1 MFNYHVT
8 FSAPGYF
15 ALLAILP
22 VLWWFSVRRLALLG
36 PVRRWIVIGLRTL
49 VVLLLIVALAEIQ
62 TVRVSERLTVIYVVD
77 QSLSI
82 PAAQRRAMIEHV
94 NGAIVKHRQDDD
106 RVGVVVFGRDAAIEV
121 PPFDDDVRMSLV
133 VESLLDPDF
142 TNLAGA
148 MKLAQASFPEDAA
161 KRIVLISDG
170 NENVGDVAEQALG
183 LAAAGIGI
191 DVVPVRYSNRSE
203 VAVERLTVPGD
214 VRRGQP
220 FDMKVVITNTA
231 EPNNADS
238 EDHSRDISGKLVVS
252 QVIGG
257 EPREISRKQVTLP
270 PGKKVFTVRQE
281 IDEPSFYTY
290 EARFV
295 PDRPE
300 DDTMQQN
307 NRATGFTNVRGKGRA
322 LLIEN
327 YEYSENR
334 PTGEHAALV
343 RALLRQGIE
352 VEVHQSDQAFT
363 GLDELQQFDTVL
375 LANVPREHFTD
386 GQMEMLVSNTQHM
399 GAGLVML
406 GGPNS
411 CGAGGWANT
420 EVEKALPLDF
430 QIKSAKVVPR
440 GALVM
445 LIHACEIPDGNH
457 WQKVIAHEAVKV
469 LGARDYCGVLY
480 WGNGGT
486 QWMWRNGLLTVGG
499 NRNRMMALVDQ
510 MTPGDM
516 PDFDP
521 ALKMAVAGFQKV
533 PDAAVQHMI
542 IISDGDPTP
551 PTWSVIRNLKSMKV
565 TISTAAVGSHGQA
578 GSQLLADIAAD
589 TGGKYYAVRNA
600 NALPQIFQRE
610 ARRVARPLI
619 WDKRPVRPN
628 VQFPHE
634 MVSGVED
641 LPPLDGFVMTTK
653 KDNLLVDI
661 SLTSPEPAAGLN
673 NTILASWTY
682 GLGKAVV
689 FTSDTGALWTS
700 GWTGTPV
707 YDKLFG
713 QIVRWSMRPSGQ
725 SGNFSVATEVED
737 EQVRVVVTALN
748 ENDEFY
754 NFLSISSIAVGP
766 DMKPMPLELQQT
778 APGRYVGTFPA
789 KGTGSHL
796 LNITT
801 TVPSADDPTKR
812 QPVSIRAGVNV
823 PYSDEFRDRA
833 ANEALLGELAKIEP
847 KGGKSGLVIE
857 PSADDKQSDGLLAV
871 NTFRHGELAKATSSQ
886 DVWYFVVLLASGLFF
901 FDVFFRRVQVSLA
914 WVPPMAGRAWN
925 FVLRRDGKPVVVET
939 MQRLRS
945 RKAEVTGHIEQ
956 LRADARFEAPPET
969 TANVEL
975 LDEQPGQ
982 ATSAITRPTGP
993 EDPTSPKTDEES
1005 YTERLLRAKKKV
1017 WNDKDQRDNRNE
1029 P

>member
-1 MFNYHVT
+1 MFNHHIT
-8 FSAPGYF
+8 FSSPEYF

-36 PVRRWIVIGLRTL
+36 SVRRWIVIGLRTL
-49 VVLLLIVALAEIQ
+49 VLLLLIVALAEIQ

-82 PAAQRRAMIEHV
+82 PAKQRRAMIEHV
-94 NGAIVKHRQDDD
+94 NGAIVKHRHDDD
-106 RVGVVVFGRDAAIEV
+106 RVGVVVFGRDAAIEI
-121 PPFDDDVRMSLV
+121 PPFDDDVQMSLV

-170 NENVGDVAEQALG
+170 NENVGDVAEQALE

-191 DVVPVRYSNRSE
+191 DVVPIRYHNRSE
-203 VAVERLTVPGD
+203 IAVERLTIPGD

-220 FDMKVVITNTA
+220 FDMKIVITNTA
-231 EPNNADS
+231 EPSGGGTGDES
-238 EDHSRDISGKLVVS
+238 GDISGKLIVY
-252 QVIGG
+252 QVTGG
-257 EPREISRKQVTLP
+257 EPIPISEERVTIP
-270 PGKKVFTVRQE
+270 PGKKVFTVRQQ

-300 DDTMQQN
+300 DDTMEQN
-307 NRATGFTNVRGKGRA
+307 NRATGFTNVRGKGRV

-327 YEYSENR
+327 YEFSENR

-343 RALLRQGIE
+343 RALRRQGIE

-386 GQMEMLVSNTQHM
+386 RQMEMLVSNTQYM

-420 EVEKALPLDF
+420 EVEKAMPLDF

-457 WQKVIAHEAVKV
+457 WQKVIAHEAIKV
-469 LGARDYCGVLY
+469 LGSRDYCGLLY
-480 WGNGGT
+480 YGNRGT
-486 QWMWRNGLLTVGG
+486 QWMWRNGLLTVGS

-521 ALKMAVAGFQKV
+521 ALKMAVAGFQKI
-533 PDAAVQHMI
+533 PDAAVKHMI
-542 IISDGDPTP
+542 IISDGDPSP
-551 PTWSVIRNLKSMKV
+551 PAASVIRKLASMKV
-565 TISTAAVGSHGQA
+565 TISTAAVGSHGPA

-619 WDKRPVRPN
+619 WDKRPVRPL

-634 MVSGVED
+634 MIAGVED
-641 LPPLDGFVMTTK
+641 LLLPLKGFVMTTK
-653 KDNLLVDI
+653 KDNLLVDV

-682 GLGKAVV
+682 GLGKAAV

-700 GWTGTPV
+700 GWTAAPV

-725 SGNFSVATEVED
+725 SGNFNVATEVEG

-754 NFLSISSIAVGP
+754 NFLNMSSIAVGP
-766 DMKPMPLELQQT
+766 DMKPVPLELQQT

-789 KGTGSHL
+789 KGTGSYL

-801 TVPSADDPTKR
+801 TVPSAADPTKR
-812 QPVSIRAGVNV
+812 QPVSLRAGVNV

-833 ANEALLGELAKIEP
+833 ANEALLGELAKIVP
-847 KGGKSGLVIE
+847 KGGKPGRIIE
-857 PSADDKQSDGLLAV
+857 PSANPPA
-871 NTFRHGELAKATSSQ
+871 NAFRHGDLAKATSSQ
-886 DVWYFVVLLASGLFF
+886 DIWYFVVFFASGLFF
-901 FDVFFRRVQVSLA
+901 FDVFFRRVHVSLA

-925 FVLRRDGKPVVVET
+925 FVLRRDAAPVVVET
-939 MQRLRS
+939 MRRLRS
-945 RKAEVTGHIEQ
+945 RKAEVTGRIEQ
-956 LRADARFEAPPET
+956 LRADARFEAPAET
-969 TANVEL
+969 PADIDI

-982 ATSAITRPTGP
+982 ATSTQTPAIDP
-993 EDPTSPKTDEES
+993 EDATSEKADEES

-1017 WNDKDQRDNRNE
+1017 WNDKDRHDNRNE